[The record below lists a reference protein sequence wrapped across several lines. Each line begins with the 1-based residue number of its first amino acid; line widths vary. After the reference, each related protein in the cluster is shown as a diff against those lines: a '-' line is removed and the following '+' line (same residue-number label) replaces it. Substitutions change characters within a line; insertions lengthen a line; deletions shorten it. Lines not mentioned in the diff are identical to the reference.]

1 MIDAVVF
8 HFRFVERVD
17 PGRQQT
23 EMRKCHIWAARGEI
37 GIYRTRAEQLS
48 LGPEQPLVGFILQN
62 RLTAAFKVR
71 LKKAAALIQRKNGL
85 AFRQNPDPYPGM
97 HNIYGY

>member
-1 MIDAVVF
+1 MTDTVVF
-8 HFRFVERVD
+8 RFCFVD
-17 PGRQQT
+17 LVDLAVKKLTAKLSLFGGSET
-23 EMRKCHIWAARGEI
+23 GM
-37 GIYRTRAEQLS
+37 YRTRAEQLS